1 MAGPSSSF
9 VPPQVTPS
17 KAKRRFRLEEAN
29 RALPLVS
36 RIVRDIVATHQ
47 KVAQLQA
54 QQPKQSKGS
63 KPQPS
68 QAANGNN
75 AAQKELDASV
85 DRLQSFV
92 EELTNIGVELKDYQT
107 GLVDFIGRHQGRDV
121 YLCWKLGETNITH
134 WHELQAGF
142 SGRQPVAT
150 LEESD

>member
-29 RALPLVS
+29 RSLPLVS

-47 KVAQLQA
+47 KVAHLQA
-54 QQPKQSKGS
+54 QQPKQSKGTG
-63 KPQPS
+63 KPQ
-68 QAANGNN
+68 QHGANGNN
-75 AAQKELDASV
+75 TAQKELETSV

-92 EELTNIGVELKDYQT
+92 DELTSIGVELKDYQT

-121 YLCWKLGETNITH
+121 YLCWKLGETSITH